1 MVDIG
6 TNEYSN
12 STNSKIDVQFLTNLI
27 LKNGLLYK
35 SRNVLYSQVE
45 I

>member
-27 LKNGLLYK
+27 LKK
-35 SRNVLYSQVE
+35 WPFVQVTQR
-45 I
+45 IV

>member
-12 STNSKIDVQFLTNLI
+12 STNSKIDVHAMYCSQ
-27 LKNGLLYK
+27 
-35 SRNVLYSQVE
+35 SRNSILIE
-45 I
+45 